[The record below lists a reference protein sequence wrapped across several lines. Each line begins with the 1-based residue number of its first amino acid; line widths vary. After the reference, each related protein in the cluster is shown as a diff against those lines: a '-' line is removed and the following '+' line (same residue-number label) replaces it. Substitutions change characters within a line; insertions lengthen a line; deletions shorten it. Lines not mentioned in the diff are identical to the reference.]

1 MNTSPSKYSSNTK
14 GGGDSKDLIINQLKR
29 EIMELRV
36 NERDLGAMNT
46 QLSGLEQKY
55 RMLQDDKAQ
64 MEQDHRN
71 KSDKNLRSMA
81 QMRTELDSLKRQ
93 NEEKNGE
100 YDALLN
106 DLGELET
113 LQSFKEQQLENNR
126 AEEAEAVDMRQR
138 AEEELTAAKRRLDKL
153 ISERAHMFSK
163 KERDHAKLEEMNYQE
178 RDNSEKINATED
190 DLVGKKRLHE
200 QIEAEIDLNGKN
212 EQAINEAS
220 NPTLV

>member
-1 MNTSPSKYSSNTK
+1 
-14 GGGDSKDLIINQLKR
+14 
-29 EIMELRV
+29 MELRV

-93 NEEKNGE
+93 NEEKNCE